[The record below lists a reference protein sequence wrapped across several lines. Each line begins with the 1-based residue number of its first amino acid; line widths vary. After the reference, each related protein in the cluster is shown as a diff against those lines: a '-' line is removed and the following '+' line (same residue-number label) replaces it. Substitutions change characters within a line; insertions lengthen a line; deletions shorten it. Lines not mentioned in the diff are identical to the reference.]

1 MDMSFDAYGLKLI
14 SAFVCVLIVVG
25 LLVRRHKTA
34 HISLMVSAF
43 VIDLGLV
50 LYLEL
55 ARGVV
60 ESVPGR
66 EMSPLLVF
74 HLVLSTIVLGLYV
87 GQIVTGIRNARGQ
100 RSGWHAKVA
109 IVLLVCR
116 VGNLITG
123 WAITP
128 P

>member
-1 MDMSFDAYGLKLI
+1 MSFEAYGLKLI
-14 SAFVCVLIVVG
+14 SAFVCVLLVVG
-25 LLVRRHKTA
+25 LLARRHKTG

-60 ESVPGR
+60 ESVP
-66 EMSPLLVF
+66 EKMSPLLAF

-87 GQIVTGIRNARGQ
+87 GQIVTGLRNARGQ

-109 IVLLVCR
+109 LVLLVCR
-116 VGNLITG
+116 IGNLITG